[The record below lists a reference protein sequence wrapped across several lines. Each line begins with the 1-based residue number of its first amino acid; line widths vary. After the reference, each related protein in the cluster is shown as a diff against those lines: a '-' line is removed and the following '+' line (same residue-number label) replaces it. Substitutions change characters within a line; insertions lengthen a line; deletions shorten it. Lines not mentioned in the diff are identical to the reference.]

1 MGALIDNFEALI
13 RELETRK
20 TLLPDSKINHQ
31 GASVPTVPAKLLAR
45 IKTGEGDTQDA
56 IEDGEFPFYVRSDTV
71 RASDNWTFEGP
82 AVLTSGDGAGVGKIF
97 HYAEGKFRAH
107 QRVYVLRD
115 FKNVDPKYFYWC
127 FQTNFPRQVEH
138 GGAKATVESV
148 RMNMVADTPIPLPPL
163 EKQREIADYLDRE
176 ISEMD
181 ALIEEFEELVS
192 ALERRRV
199 KLVEHTFT
207 INTPQSKTGISRV
220 GLLSK
225 MLRRGISPDYSE
237 TFGVQVINQKC
248 VRPAGQVDYDYCRLH
263 DESEKKIATNLLVQ
277 QGDVLINS
285 TGTGTLGRSALVA
298 TAPDAPTTFDSHVTI
313 VRPDKNKVDPA
324 YLAWAIYSQEKRL
337 IDFSVGST
345 NQIELSRATVANLEL
360 PYPPL
365 EKQRQIAEELDRE
378 FERMDALIE
387 ESTQLIENLK
397 ARKTA
402 LITEVVTGRKEV

>member
-1 MGALIDNFEALI
+1 MTNTETAYEPRLRDTPFSLMQVGTIFRNVSEKVDPHLYEPLSVGQLGVTPQ
-13 RELETRK
+13 LEGVAQQQGDGKKKLVR
-20 TLLPDSKINHQ
+20 PGQIAMNSRSDRR
-31 GASVPTVPAKLLAR
+31 GASGLSEYEGVVSVVYTVLQPDLNHVYPRFAHYFFRSLDFQNEYYRWGTGIVDDLWSTKFERLAQIR
-45 IKTGEGDTQDA
+45 
-56 IEDGEFPFYVRSDTV
+56 
-71 RASDNWTFEGP
+71 
-82 AVLTSGDGAGVGKIF
+82 
-97 HYAEGKFRAH
+97 
-107 QRVYVLRD
+107 
-115 FKNVDPKYFYWC
+115 
-127 FQTNFPRQVEH
+127 
-138 GGAKATVESV
+138 
-148 RMNMVADTPIPLPPL
+148 IPLPDL
-163 EKQREIADYLDRE
+163 ETQRRIADYLDKE

-192 ALERRRV
+192 ALEKRRV

-237 TFGVQVINQKC
+237 TSGVQVINQKC
-248 VRPAGQVDYDYCRLH
+248 VRPAGQLDYDYCRLH